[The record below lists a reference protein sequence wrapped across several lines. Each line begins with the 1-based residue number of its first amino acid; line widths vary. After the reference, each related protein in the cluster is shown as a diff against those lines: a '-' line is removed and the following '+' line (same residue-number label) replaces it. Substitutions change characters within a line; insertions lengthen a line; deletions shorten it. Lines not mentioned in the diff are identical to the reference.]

1 MASEH
6 RQSRPRR
13 SALYMPGSNAR
24 AMEKARGLPCDV
36 VILDLEDAVA
46 PDAKVP
52 ARDAVAAALADG
64 GFGPREVVVRVNGL
78 DTPWGGDD
86 LAVFGNCGA
95 AAVLVPKV
103 SSADEVRAADA
114 LLGGDTRLW
123 VMIETCAAMFR
134 LEEIAAASK
143 DTRLDLFVAGTNDLA
158 KELRCVLDTGR
169 SALAPGLF
177 LMLAAARAHGLS
189 VLDGVFTP
197 LADPAGLAQQCA
209 QGAAMGFDGKTL
221 IHPSQIETA
230 NPAFSPAA
238 DAVGWAQVVVDAFAA
253 PEAAGAGVLKVQGK
267 MVELLHLEEARRT
280 LAIHQAITANA
291 ASLKEPVA

>member
-1 MASEH
+1 M
-6 RQSRPRR
+6 
-13 SALYMPGSNAR
+13 
-24 AMEKARGLPCDV
+24 
-36 VILDLEDAVA
+36 
-46 PDAKVP
+46 
-52 ARDAVAAALADG
+52 
-64 GFGPREVVVRVNGL
+64 
-78 DTPWGGDD
+78 
-86 LAVFGNCGA
+86 
-95 AAVLVPKV
+95 

-189 VLDGVFTP
+189 VLDGVFNP
-197 LADPAGLAQQCA
+197 LDDPAGLAQQCA

>member
-1 MASEH
+1 MASE
-6 RQSRPRR
+6 RSQNRPRR

-24 AMEKARGLPCDV
+24 AMEKARSLPCDV

-46 PDAKVP
+46 PDAKVA
-52 ARDAVAAALADG
+52 AREAVAAALAVG

-78 DTPWGGDD
+78 DTPWGRDD
-86 LAVFGNCGA
+86 LAMFGNCGA

-103 SSADEVRAADA
+103 SSAAEVRAVDA
-114 LLGGDTRLW
+114 LLGGETRLW

-134 LEEIAAASK
+134 LEDIAAASK

-158 KELRCVLDTGR
+158 KEMRCVLDTGR
-169 SALAPGLF
+169 SALATGLF

-189 VLDGVFTP
+189 VLDGVFNQ
-197 LADPAGLAQQCA
+197 LDDPEGLAQQCA

-230 NPAFSPAA
+230 NAAFSPAA
-238 DAVGWAQVVVDAFAA
+238 DAVAWAGVVVDAFAA

-280 LAIHQAITANA
+280 LAIHRAITMNA
-291 ASLKEPVA
+291 ASLKEPAA